1 MENVNLKVRNYK
13 CSEKQDKEIKN
24 KLELLL
30 KQIPCNS
37 RILLDFEY
45 KDKVFHGKLKVKFNG
60 KSFFSTDEDMM
71 LTPLTSSLCKK
82 VQKQVMKWK
91 KSRTVEEITGVIALH
106 PSNQIKKNSINSNT
120 YRKVN

>member
-1 MENVNLKVRNYK
+1 MENVNLKVHNYK

-24 KLELLL
+24 KLEFLL

-45 KDKVFHGKLKVKFNG
+45 KDKVFHGKLKVKLNG
-60 KSFFSTDEDMM
+60 KSFFSTGEDMM
-71 LTPLTSSLCKK
+71 LTPLTGSLCKK
-82 VQKQVMKWK
+82 VQKQIMKWK

-106 PSNQIKKNSINSNT
+106 PSNQIKKSSANLYIHK
-120 YRKVN
+120 KVS

>member
-1 MENVNLKVRNYK
+1 VENINLKVHNYK
-13 CSEKQDKEIKN
+13 CSEKQGKEIKN
-24 KLELLL
+24 KLEFLL

-45 KDKVFHGKLKVKFNG
+45 KDKIFRGKLKVKFNG

-91 KSRTVEEITGVIALH
+91 KSRTVEEITGVISLH
-106 PSNQIKKNSINSNT
+106 PSGQTKKNTADLHT
-120 YRKVN
+120 YRKIS